1 MIRALIAGSLFA
13 DPQQRTS
20 KTGKP
25 FAIARVSVPQGEEG
39 RIFCSVIAFD
49 DSAVKRLLQI
59 KAGASVAIAGML
71 KVGTWTAKD
80 GTVMPSLDMVADE
93 IAATTPRPK
102 KAKED
107 SPGYSRGNDFDD
119 LLGCDDLGGL
129 Y

>member
-1 MIRALIAGSLFA
+1 MIRALIAGNLFA
-13 DPQQRTS
+13 DPLQRTS

>member
-1 MIRALIAGSLFA
+1 MIRALIAGVLFA

-25 FAIARVSVPQGEEG
+25 FAIARLSVPQGDEG
-39 RIFCSVIAFD
+39 RVFCSVIAFD
-49 DSAVKRLLQI
+49 DSAVKRLLQL
-59 KAGASVAIAGML
+59 KAGASVAIAGTL

-80 GTVMPSLDMVADE
+80 GTVKPSLDIVADE

-119 LLGCDDLGGL
+119 LPGCDDLGGQ

>member
-1 MIRALIAGSLFA
+1 MIRALVAGVLFA

-25 FAIARVSVPQGEEG
+25 FAIARVSVPQGEDG
-39 RIFCSVIAFD
+39 RLFCSVIAFD
-49 DSAVKRLLQI
+49 DSAVNRLLQLR
-59 KAGASVAIAGML
+59 AGASVAMAGAL

-80 GTVMPSLDMVADE
+80 GATKPSLDMVADE

-102 KAKED
+102 KAKDD
-107 SPGYSRGNDFDD
+107 SPGYTRTNDFDD
-119 LLGCDDLGGL
+119 LPGCDDLGGQ

>member
-13 DPQQRTS
+13 DPRQRTS

-25 FAIARVSVPQGEEG
+25 FAIARLSVPQGEEG
-39 RIFCSVIAFD
+39 RIYCSVIAFD
-49 DSAVKRLLQI
+49 DSAVKRLLQL
-59 KAGASVAIAGML
+59 KAGASVAIAGVL

-80 GTVMPSLDMVADE
+80 GKVKPSLDMVADE
-93 IAATTPRPK
+93 VAATTPRPK
-102 KAKED
+102 KPKED

-119 LLGCDDLGGL
+119 LPGCDDLGGQ

>member
-25 FAIARVSVPQGEEG
+25 FAIARLSVPQGEES

-49 DSAVKRLLQI
+49 DSAVKRLLQL
-59 KAGASVAIAGML
+59 KAGASVAIAGTL

-80 GTVMPSLDMVADE
+80 GAIKPSLDMVADE
-93 IAATTPRPK
+93 VAATTPRPK
-102 KAKED
+102 KVKED
-107 SPGYSRGNDFDD
+107 SPGYSRVSDFDD
-119 LLGCDDLGGL
+119 MPGCDDLGGQ

>member
-25 FAIARVSVPQGEEG
+25 FAIARLSVPQGEEG

-49 DSAVKRLLQI
+49 DSAVKRILQL
-59 KAGASVAIAGML
+59 KAGASVAVAGVL

-80 GTVMPSLDMVADE
+80 GTAKPSLDMVADE

-102 KAKED
+102 KPNDE
-107 SPGYSRGNDFDD
+107 SPSYSRGNGFDD
-119 LLGCDDLGGL
+119 LPGCDDLGGQ

>member
-25 FAIARVSVPQGEEG
+25 FAIARLSVPQGEEG

-49 DSAVKRLLQI
+49 DSAVKRLLQL
-59 KAGASVAIAGML
+59 KAGASVAVAGVL

-80 GTVMPSLDMVADE
+80 GTAKPSLDMVADE

-102 KAKED
+102 KPNDE
-107 SPGYSRGNDFDD
+107 SPSYSRGNGFDD
-119 LLGCDDLGGL
+119 LPGCDDLGGQ

>member
-20 KTGKP
+20 KTDKP
-25 FAIARVSVPQGEEG
+25 FAIARLSVPQGEDG

-49 DSAVKRLLQI
+49 DAAVKRLLQL
-59 KAGASVAIAGML
+59 KAGAFVAIAGVL

-80 GTVMPSLDMVADE
+80 GTVKPSLDMTADE
-93 IAATTPRPK
+93 VAATTPRPK

-107 SPGYSRGNDFDD
+107 SGYSRGNDFDD
-119 LLGCDDLGGL
+119 LPGCDDLGGQF
-129 Y
+129 